1 MIAGGHSR
9 SHGGRGLSV
18 RAAVALGAVLAL
30 ALSACG
36 QSQAPKSAPRSP
48 SPSPPASP
56 SASASASAPASP
68 AAAGTPTRLSVPR
81 AKVQAPVE
89 QVGVDGQ
96 GNIGVPSAPT
106 NVAWYDRGPAPGQP
120 GDAILNGHVDWTTGP
135 AVFAN
140 LRALQPGDDVTVVTQ
155 SGQQL
160 RFKVTA
166 SKSYDANTRPP
177 ADLFATSGPP
187 RISLITCTGPWDV
200 GRKQYQQ
207 RLVVSAQAA

>member
-9 SHGGRGLSV
+9 SHGGRRLSV

-48 SPSPPASP
+48 SPSSSASPSASP
-56 SASASASAPASP
+56 SASA
-68 AAAGTPTRLSVPR
+68 AAVGTPARLSIPR

-140 LRALQPGDDVTVVTQ
+140 LRTLQPGDEVTIVTQ
-155 SGQQL
+155 SSQQL

-207 RLVVSAQAA
+207 RLVVTAQAA

>member
-1 MIAGGHSR
+1 M
-9 SHGGRGLSV
+9 
-18 RAAVALGAVLAL
+18 
-30 ALSACG
+30 
-36 QSQAPKSAPRSP
+36 
-48 SPSPPASP
+48 
-56 SASASASAPASP
+56 
-68 AAAGTPTRLSVPR
+68 
-81 AKVQAPVE
+81 QAPVE
-89 QVGVDGQ
+89 KVGVDAQ

-120 GDAILNGHVDWTTGP
+120 GDAIINGHVDWTTGP

-140 LRALQPGDDVTVVTQ
+140 LRALQPGDGITVVTQ

-160 RFKVTA
+160 PFKVTG
-166 SKSYDANTRPP
+166 SKAYDANTRPP

>member
-1 MIAGGHSR
+1 MIGDGHTRSR
-9 SHGGRGLSV
+9 RVPRLSL
-18 RAAVALGAVLAL
+18 RAAAAFGVVVAL
-30 ALSACG
+30 ALSGCG
-36 QSQAPKSAPRSP
+36 QSAAPKSAPRSP
-48 SPSPPASP
+48 APSASPSP
-56 SASASASAPASP
+56 SASAAPASP
-68 AAAGTPTRLSVPR
+68 AAVQAPAKLSIPR

-89 QVGVDGQ
+89 EVGVDAQ

-140 LRALQPGDDVTVVTQ
+140 LRALQPGDEVSIVTQ

-160 RFKVTA
+160 RFRVTA
-166 SKSYDANTRPP
+166 SKAYDASTRPP

-187 RISLITCTGPWDV
+187 RISLITCTGPWDA

>member
-9 SHGGRGLSV
+9 SHGGRRLSV

-30 ALSACG
+30 SLSACG

-48 SPSPPASP
+48 SPSSSASPSASP
-56 SASASASAPASP
+56 SASAAVV
-68 AAAGTPTRLSVPR
+68 GTPARLSIPR

-140 LRALQPGDDVTVVTQ
+140 LRALQAGDEVTVVMQ

-160 RFKVTA
+160 RFKVTG
-166 SKSYDANTRPP
+166 SKAYDAKTPPP

>member
-9 SHGGRGLSV
+9 SHGGRRLSV

-48 SPSPPASP
+48 SPSSSASPSASP
-56 SASASASAPASP
+56 SASA
-68 AAAGTPTRLSVPR
+68 AAVGTPARLSIPR

-89 QVGVDGQ
+89 KVGVDAQ

-140 LRALQPGDDVTVVTQ
+140 LRTLQPGDEVTIVTQ
-155 SGQQL
+155 SSQQL

-207 RLVVSAQAA
+207 RLVVTAQAA

>member
-1 MIAGGHSR
+1 MIAGDRAPSR
-9 SHGGRGLSV
+9 RGRSIPL
-18 RAAVALGAVLAL
+18 RAAAAFGVALAM

-36 QSQAPKSAPRSP
+36 QSGSPQNAQRSVSP
-48 SPSPPASP
+48 SPSAAPTAAP
-56 SASASASAPASP
+56 SAGAVQAPA
-68 AAAGTPTRLSVPR
+68 RLEIPR

-140 LRALQPGDDVTVVTQ
+140 LRALQAGDEVTIVTQ
-155 SGQQL
+155 SGKQL
-160 RFKVTA
+160 RFKVTS
-166 SKSYDANTRPP
+166 SKSYDASTQPP

-187 RISLITCTGPWDV
+187 RISLITCTGPWDK

>member
-1 MIAGGHSR
+1 MIAGRHTHSR
-9 SHGGRGLSV
+9 REPRVPV
-18 RAAVALGAVLAL
+18 RIAAAVGVVLAL

-36 QSQAPKSAPRSP
+36 QSQAPKSAPRSSAP
-48 SPSPPASP
+48 SPSS
-56 SASASASAPASP
+56 SAAPSASASAPASP
-68 AAAGTPTRLSVPR
+68 GSVQTPARLSIPQ

-89 QVGVDGQ
+89 QVGVDAQ
-96 GNIGVPSAPT
+96 GNMGVPSAPT

-140 LRALQPGDDVTVVTQ
+140 LRALQPGDEITVATQ
-155 SGQQL
+155 SGQQV
-160 RFKVTA
+160 RFKVTG
-166 SKSYDANTRPP
+166 SKAYDANTRPP